1 MLHLHGLWL
10 GHFRKGLDADILWFW
25 SDDWFSPLSGH
36 RAIDS
41 ACGVKLGRA
50 SAVQR
55 IGRLGRG
62 ILSERA
68 TSESALLLALI
79 GWNHEPARLPQLD
92 FDRIP
97 WCCTMTSSVCIG
109 WWTLPRFV
117 FNKRHRLGE
126 DYLDLFLRQGRLQ
139 IQKLAS

>member
-1 MLHLHGLWL
+1 MLWSMVHGYAMLLIDGQIRPQRGRHADLQHGCDHAGLWL
-10 GHFRKGLDADILWFW
+10 
-25 SDDWFSPLSGH
+25 P
-36 RAIDS
+36 
-41 ACGVKLGRA
+41 
-50 SAVQR
+50 
-55 IGRLGRG
+55 
-62 ILSERA
+62 
-68 TSESALLLALI
+68 
-79 GWNHEPARLPQLD
+79 PQLD